1 MLEMLILPGPPVA
14 GDQSGICA
22 VRLSFRHWVP
32 SRLSTAPVRLNW
44 EREGKIHMLTI
55 VIIIITYK
63 TRYFNQLLSCTH
75 FIISSSFHLCFI
87 FPLPSLSPPSLRL
100 PYPLPLPLPP
110 FPLSLP
116 YPIPPTT
123 QTLTSITC
131 NGYCMIKR
139 RNKCKGKTKAVR
151 RPTYLFT
158 FQLRMDA
165 YRNTTTTFLWNKT
178 EFQVEHKQA
187 KYRTGGRNIFSI
199 FATLM
204 NCWAFDSE
212 QKGLNF

>member
-55 VIIIITYK
+55 VIIIITYR

-75 FIISSSFHLCFI
+75 FIISSSLHLCFI

-110 FPLSLP
+110 LSLSLAPPSLPLPPPLPSTFFFLPPPPPPFPLSLP

-123 QTLTSITC
+123 QMLTSIPC
-131 NGYCMIKR
+131 NGYSL
-139 RNKCKGKTKAVR
+139 
-151 RPTYLFT
+151 Y
-158 FQLRMDA
+158 D
-165 YRNTTTTFLWNKT
+165 
-178 EFQVEHKQA
+178 
-187 KYRTGGRNIFSI
+187 
-199 FATLM
+199 
-204 NCWAFDSE
+204 
-212 QKGLNF
+212 QKKE